1 MLSSQHGPAPSL
13 WLQVWPWAA
22 AGQEQLLWGW
32 AGCLPQ
38 QTWRRRQNLPARSD
52 SSQPC
57 AAGSVCAKAEPSQG
71 ACGHRTATG
80 HQDKGPARA
89 EVGTALCCSVS
100 QYGLLVPP
108 NPNWF
113 FCLLP
118 PTVPARRA
126 AGPKCKPVRK
136 MTKCLQK
143 PGKDVA
149 HLTKSFSGDCS

>member
-1 MLSSQHGPAPSL
+1 MDQHQACGCRFGPGLLQGRSSSCG
-13 WLQVWPWAA
+13 
-22 AGQEQLLWGW
+22 AGL
-32 AGCLPQ
+32 
-38 QTWRRRQNLPARSD
+38 
-52 SSQPC
+52 
-57 AAGSVCAKAEPSQG
+57 G
-71 ACGHRTATG
+71 ACHSKPGGGDRIYQPGVIPASHVLQGQCVPKQSHHRVLVGTVTATG

-118 PTVPARRA
+118 PTVPARKA
-126 AGPKCKPVRK
+126 EGPKSKPVRK
-136 MTKCLQK
+136 MTKCLQQ